1 MSIEIKLGQQTKE
14 STILERPGKEIIFID
29 TFTFKRTWEETFK
42 LTINLHNY
50 QSEKIPTFFAE
61 LNLRELFEL
70 GRLTSKKVKLID

>member
-1 MSIEIKLGQQTKE
+1 MVLSYGIADNC
-14 STILERPGKEIIFID
+14 F
-29 TFTFKRTWEETFK
+29 
-42 LTINLHNY
+42 TINLHNY